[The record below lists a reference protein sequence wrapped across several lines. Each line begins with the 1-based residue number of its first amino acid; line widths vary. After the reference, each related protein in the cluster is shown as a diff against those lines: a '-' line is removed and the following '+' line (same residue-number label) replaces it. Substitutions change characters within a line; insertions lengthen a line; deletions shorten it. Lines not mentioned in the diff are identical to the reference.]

1 MSNQSQADRLD
12 ERIEALLAGADCVV
26 LDSDADLGELF
37 AVAEAVQKMP
47 SPEFKA
53 RLKADLLDQAISAQR
68 SDMPVVSHLPFLVE
82 TGRSVRSPADSQI
95 LPSLFGGQEFYPVH
109 RASFMASALAHA
121 AALVLVI
128 TVGILAAQGPKEVPR
143 VSSVLMTEL
152 GSYPLPAAADRIGG
166 GGGGGDRSPQPASR
180 GNPPRFALEQM
191 TPPAIIVH
199 NEADKLRAEPTV
211 VGPPEL
217 SLARTVQIGDPLSSI
232 LERSSNGPGSGG
244 GIGAGSR
251 GGVGPGTGPGV
262 GSGYGGGIGGGP
274 YLAGRGVSAPRAIYD
289 PEPDYSDEAR
299 RAKYQGVVVLRVIVG
314 SDGLPQDM
322 RVARTLG
329 MGLDE
334 KAMEAVRQWR
344 FQPGYKDGHAVA
356 VVVDVEVNFRL
367 Y

>member
-1 MSNQSQADRLD
+1 MRN
-12 ERIEALLAGADCVV
+12 
-26 LDSDADLGELF
+26 
-37 AVAEAVQKMP
+37 
-47 SPEFKA
+47 
-53 RLKADLLDQAISAQR
+53 
-68 SDMPVVSHLPFLVE
+68 
-82 TGRSVRSPADSQI
+82 PADSQI
-95 LPSLFGGQEFYPVH
+95 LPSLFGGQKSYPVH

-121 AALVLVI
+121 AALALLI
-128 TVGILAAQGPKEVPR
+128 TVGIFAAQAPKEVPR
-143 VSSVLMTEL
+143 VSSVLVTDL
-152 GSYPLPAAADRIGG
+152 GSYRLPPSADRVGG
-166 GGGGGDRSPQPASR
+166 GGRGGDRSPQQASR

-217 SLARTVQIGDPLSSI
+217 SLPQTSQTGDPLSSI

-244 GIGAGSR
+244 GIGTGAR
-251 GGVGPGTGPGV
+251 GGIGPGTGPGV

-299 RAKYQGVVVLRVIVG
+299 RAKYQGVVVLRVVVG

-322 RVARTLG
+322 RVARTIG

-356 VVVDVEVNFRL
+356 VVVDIEVHFRL